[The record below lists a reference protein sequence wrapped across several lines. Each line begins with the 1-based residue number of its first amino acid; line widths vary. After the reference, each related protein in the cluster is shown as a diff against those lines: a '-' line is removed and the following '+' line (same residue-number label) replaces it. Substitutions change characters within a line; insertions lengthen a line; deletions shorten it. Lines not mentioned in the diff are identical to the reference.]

1 MPFLEEEN
9 VLICKFLV
17 PTENSS
23 IFLLSVVGGT
33 AAVLPCLEPFP
44 FGILEPV
51 L

>member
-23 IFLLSVVGGT
+23 ILLSVVGGT